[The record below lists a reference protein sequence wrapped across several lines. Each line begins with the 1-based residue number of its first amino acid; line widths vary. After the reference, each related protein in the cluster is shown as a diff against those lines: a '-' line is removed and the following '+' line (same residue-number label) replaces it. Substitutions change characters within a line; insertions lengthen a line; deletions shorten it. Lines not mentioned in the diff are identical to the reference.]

1 MGNSHSHVAGS
12 EVNLQLIMAIPFLL
26 AVVLYLAAVVVS
38 NRQLKKQWSKVRS
51 VLWMVGILCA
61 SMAIIGPLA
70 ERAHEDFAAHMV
82 GHVLL
87 GMLAPLLMVLATP
100 MTLILRTIPV
110 RSARRLTRI
119 LKSLPVQI
127 ITNPLCAASLNVGGL
142 WLLYTT
148 DLYVLMQQNIIIHI
162 LVHIH
167 VFVAGYLFTMSIIY
181 LEPTPH
187 RLSFTYRSMVL
198 VGAFAAH
205 SILSKYIYAHPPS
218 GISSAQSEIGGL
230 IMYYGG
236 DAIELLV
243 IFIFC
248 FQWYKNARPRGKV
261 FIIKTPTHV

>member
-1 MGNSHSHVAGS
+1 
-12 EVNLQLIMAIPFLL
+12 
-26 AVVLYLAAVVVS
+26 
-38 NRQLKKQWSKVRS
+38 
-51 VLWMVGILCA
+51 
-61 SMAIIGPLA
+61 
-70 ERAHEDFAAHMV
+70 MV

-187 RLSFTYRSMVL
+187 RLSFTFRLNGTSRCFCCSQY
-198 VGAFAAH
+198 
-205 SILSKYIYAHPPS
+205 
-218 GISSAQSEIGGL
+218 
-230 IMYYGG
+230 
-236 DAIELLV
+236 
-243 IFIFC
+243 FI
-248 FQWYKNARPRGKV
+248 
-261 FIIKTPTHV
+261 